1 MGPIFRTNDHDLQ
14 RREVQAIATADILL
28 AGEVNGATKAS
39 LQRLRD
45 RCLDAKG
52 ESTRESATKALE
64 ETLGFLCNADPE
76 AEPKAA

>member
-52 ESTRESATKALE
+52 EATRESATKALE
-64 ETLGFLCNADPE
+64 ESIDFLCE
-76 AEPKAA
+76 AVPTVKTKAA